1 MITNTVKTGIVAATT
16 LALALGYASTAAA
29 QSKGGGAIVCWK
41 DASGK
46 VVGCG
51 DKVPPEYANSGTRE
65 LDKGGNVRKTGESA
79 DEAAKRRVREKEQAD
94 AKAEEQK
101 RAAEQKRQ
109 DSALVNTF
117 SNEKEIDLKR
127 DRELQALDNNMAQQR
142 GALKVA
148 TERLADAQ
156 QRSAAFEKTN
166 KDKKP
171 APQGLKDDLVRAE
184 SDKSRL
190 DQDIAAKEKEKQDT
204 MAKYAAYKKRYMEI
218 KGITPAAAA
227 PAATTPAATTPAATA
242 PATAVTAPAA
252 ASAAAPAA
260 TKK

>member
-1 MITNTVKTGIVAATT
+1 MITNTVKTGIVAATM

-46 VVGCG
+46 VIGCG
-51 DKVPPEYANSGTRE
+51 DKVPPEFANSGTRE
-65 LDKGGNVRKTGESA
+65 LDNRGNVRKTGESA
-79 DEAAKRRVREKEQAD
+79 DEAAKRRVQEKEQAD
-94 AKAEEQK
+94 VKAEEQK
-101 RAAEQKRQ
+101 RVAEQKRQ

-117 SNEKEIDLKR
+117 STEKEIDLKR
-127 DRELQALDNNMAQQR
+127 DREIQALDNNITQQS
-142 GALKVA
+142 GALKVSA
-148 TERLADAQ
+148 ERLADAQ
-156 QRSAAFEKTN
+156 QRAAAFEKTN

-184 SDKSRL
+184 GDKSRL
-190 DQDIAAKEKEKQDT
+190 DQDIAAKEKEKRDT

-227 PAATTPAATTPAATA
+227 PAATAPATTATA
-242 PATAVTAPAA
+242 PAPASAPAPAA
-252 ASAAAPAA
+252 A
-260 TKK
+260 KK

>member
-1 MITNTVKTGIVAATT
+1 MITNTVKTGIAAATT
-16 LALALGYASTAAA
+16 LALTLAFGYASTAVA
-29 QSKGGGAIVCWK
+29 QSKGAGAIVCWK

-46 VVGCG
+46 VIGCG

-79 DEAAKRRVREKEQAD
+79 DEAAKRRVREKEQAE

-101 RAAEQKRQ
+101 RVAEQKRQ

-127 DRELQALDNNMAQQR
+127 DRELQALDNNITQQR

-148 TERLADAQ
+148 NERLTDAQ
-156 QRSAAFEKTN
+156 QRATAFEKTN

-171 APQGLKDDLVRAE
+171 APQGVKDDLARAE
-184 SDKSRL
+184 GDKGRL
-190 DQDIAAKEKEKQDT
+190 EQDIAAKEKEKQDT
-204 MAKYAAYKKRYMEI
+204 MAKYAAYKTRYMEI
-218 KGITPAAAA
+218 KGITPAAAPAAPGATAPGATAPGATAPA
-227 PAATTPAATTPAATA
+227 PAATA
-242 PATAVTAPAA
+242 TAPAA
-252 ASAAAPAA
+252 A
-260 TKK
+260 KK

>member
-1 MITNTVKTGIVAATT
+1 MITNTVKTGIAAATT
-16 LALALGYASTAAA
+16 LALTLALGYASTAAA
-29 QSKGGGAIVCWK
+29 QSKGGGSIVCWK

-46 VVGCG
+46 VIGCG
-51 DKVPPEYANSGTRE
+51 DKVPPEFANSGTRE
-65 LDKGGNVRKTGESA
+65 LDKGGNLRKSGESA

-94 AKAEEQK
+94 IKADEQK

-127 DRELQALDNNMAQQR
+127 DREIQALDNNITQQR
-142 GALKVA
+142 GALKVSI
-148 TERLADAQ
+148 ERLADVQ
-156 QRSAAFEKTN
+156 QRAAAFEKNN

-184 SDKSRL
+184 GDKSRL

-204 MAKYAAYKKRYMEI
+204 MAKYAASKKRYMEI

-227 PAATTPAATTPAATA
+227 PAATAPATAATA
-242 PATAVTAPAA
+242 PAPTAA
-252 ASAAAPAA
+252 
-260 TKK
+260 KK

>member
-46 VVGCG
+46 VIGCG
-51 DKVPPEYANSGTRE
+51 DKVPPEFANSGTRE
-65 LDKGGNVRKTGESA
+65 LDNRGNVRKTGESA
-79 DEAAKRRVREKEQAD
+79 DEAAKRRVQEKEQAD
-94 AKAEEQK
+94 VKAEEQK
-101 RAAEQKRQ
+101 RVAEQKRQ

-117 SNEKEIDLKR
+117 STEKEIDLKR
-127 DRELQALDNNMAQQR
+127 DREIQALDNNITQQS
-142 GALKVA
+142 GALKVSA
-148 TERLADAQ
+148 ERLADAQ
-156 QRSAAFEKTN
+156 QRAAAFEKTN

-184 SDKSRL
+184 GDKSRL
-190 DQDIAAKEKEKQDT
+190 DQDIAAKEKEKRDT

-227 PAATTPAATTPAATA
+227 PAATAPATTATA
-242 PATAVTAPAA
+242 PAPASAPAPAA
-252 ASAAAPAA
+252 A
-260 TKK
+260 KK